1 MAATIEIS
9 SFIASRPDYYDG
21 WPHITGT
28 GVTVARVG
36 LLHSSGMSPDDIA
49 YNLSLSLP
57 QVYAAITH
65 YLANQEEI
73 DRQIAAYDEETLR
86 IAASLCRS

>member
-1 MAATIEIS
+1 
-9 SFIASRPDYYDG
+9 
-21 WPHITGT
+21 
-28 GVTVARVG
+28 
-36 LLHSSGMSPDDIA
+36 MSPDDIA